1 MVENQLDKKEEQH
14 SSWLDFV
21 ALALAFFGAIVSLG
35 GALSI
40 YSSQTPIAETPLWPL
55 PGFVL
60 LDWALLGLIGFLA
73 TYLSFRQLSSKWR
86 LVAWFITGAFTP
98 LIVLG
103 AFSIGLF
110 VLIGFLLFMIST
122 ILLAIRKRA
131 KWLESFGLW
140 MLGAICNLVILLI
153 MITLGNL
160 SY

>member
-1 MVENQLDKKEEQH
+1 MVETQVDRKEEQH
-14 SSWLDFV
+14 SSWLDFM
-21 ALALAFFGAIVSLG
+21 ALALAFFGAIVSIG
-35 GALSI
+35 GAILI
-40 YSSQTPIAETPLWPL
+40 YSSQAQIGTSPLWLL

-73 TYLSFRQLSSKWR
+73 AYLSFRQLSSKWR
-86 LVAWFITGAFTP
+86 LVAWFITGAFIP

-122 ILLAIRKRA
+122 ILLTIRQRA

-140 MLGAICNLVILLI
+140 ILGAICNLVILLI
-153 MITLGNL
+153 MITLVNL